1 MIVYLY
7 DSETGEFLDTYS
19 PQKNPKQKGE
29 YLLPKYSTKLRPEK
43 KKGYVSVFDGTKW
56 TYINDFRGEE
66 IINPKTNTKTVCQ
79 NLGNL
84 PEGYVLFANYVQTDE
99 YKQMIEIRLRK
110 EKRQELIAQIDELDK
125 KRIRA
130 ICEPEQ
136 KTENVSWLEFYTA
149 QIVELRKQLQ
159 EV

>member
-19 PQKNPKQKGE
+19 PQENPKQKGE
-29 YLLPKYSTKLRPEK
+29 YLLPKYSTKFRPEK

-66 IINPKTNTKTVCQ
+66 IINPETNTKTVCQ

-99 YKQMIEIRLRK
+99 YKQMIETR
-110 EKRQELIAQIDELDK
+110 
-125 KRIRA
+125 
-130 ICEPEQ
+130 
-136 KTENVSWLEFYTA
+136 
-149 QIVELRKQLQ
+149 
-159 EV
+159 

>member
-19 PQKNPKQKGE
+19 PKKNTKQKGE

-66 IINPKTNTKTVCQ
+66 IINPETNTKTVCQ

-99 YKQMIEIRLRK
+99 YKQMIETRLRE

>member
-19 PQKNPKQKGE
+19 PQKNPKRKGE

-66 IINPKTNTKTVCQ
+66 IINPETNTKNVCQ
-79 NLGNL
+79 KFGNL

-99 YKQMIEIRLRK
+99 YKQMVEVRLRE

>member
-19 PQKNPKQKGE
+19 PQENPKRKGE
-29 YLLPKYSTKLRPEK
+29 YLLPKYSTQLKPENK
-43 KKGYVSVFDGTKW
+43 NGYVSIFDGTKW
-56 TYINDFRGEE
+56 VYKTDFRGEE
-66 IINPKTNTKTVCQ
+66 IINPETNATTICQ
-79 NLGNL
+79 SIGEL
-84 PEGYVLFANYVQTDE
+84 PEGYVLLAEYIKTDE
-99 YKQMIEIRLRK
+99 YQQLVDNRLRE
-110 EKRQELIAQIDELDK
+110 EKRQNLLAQIDELDK

-136 KTENVSWLEFYTA
+136 KTKEISWLEYYTS
-149 QIVELRKQLQ
+149 QIVELRKRLQ